1 MDSTRRTAYIYR
13 LFFFRI
19 ALFCALIFAAAML
32 CLRHAPAEA
41 AAAIYS
47 HDTLTLTIPYKV
59 DRSGTGR
66 LVVELL
72 DPEDH
77 VLGSAER
84 ALDVSRGKG
93 SWQQELLPA
102 KPLSLD
108 EVVWERVRYRF
119 AFDGEKAPA
128 IDETRSVS
136 EILRRPVVHILGQRS
151 YIAGAE
157 AAIRIIVTDDANQVI
172 AGRGFARVELL
183 QPDGSARVLFSG
195 RLNSRGTLQA
205 QFKFPEGLEGSY
217 KLRY

>member
-1 MDSTRRTAYIYR
+1 MDSTRRTAHPSR
-13 LFFFRI
+13 LFLFRI
-19 ALFCALIFAAAML
+19 ARHGVFCALILVAAVL
-32 CLRHAPAEA
+32 FLRRTPAEA

-47 HDTLTLTIPYKV
+47 HDTLTLTIPYDV

-77 VLGSAER
+77 VLASAER
-84 ALDVSRGKG
+84 TLDVTRGKG
-93 SWQQELLPA
+93 SWQQELRPA

-136 EILRRPVVHILGQRS
+136 
-151 YIAGAE
+151 
-157 AAIRIIVTDDANQVI
+157 
-172 AGRGFARVELL
+172 
-183 QPDGSARVLFSG
+183 
-195 RLNSRGTLQA
+195 
-205 QFKFPEGLEGSY
+205 
-217 KLRY
+217 